1 MKKIELNKT
10 IMHPPKL
17 VMLAASAPSSDNL
30 RWRVI
35 KDLGYG
41 ILHRDSEIDA
51 QVWSNLCSLICSW
64 HLIRSR
70 AVTNQTS
77 FS

>member
-1 MKKIELNKT
+1 MKMIELNKT

-17 VMLAASAPSSDNL
+17 VMLAASATSSDNL

-35 KDLGYG
+35 KDLGDPEMG
-41 ILHRDSEIDA
+41 KHVR
-51 QVWSNLCSLICSW
+51 SNLCSLSCSW

-70 AVTNQTS
+70 AATNQIAQMFIS
-77 FS
+77 CK